1 MKEFIQNSSNLII
14 RKFSVHNIL
23 NERSSDDRINGIL
36 NSNLEISKEGKDTL
50 NKLGEYLDEFD
61 ILVESIY
68 SAIEEKIIFMETYCD
83 AITSNAK
90 QIPSN
95 TLGSIYIYNG
105 DIELDG
111 MTYIKDT
118 GYILGVD

>member
-23 NERSSDDRINGIL
+23 NERSSGDRINGIL

-61 ILVESIY
+61 SLVESIY
-68 SAIEEKIIFMETYCD
+68 SAIEEK
-83 AITSNAK
+83 N
-90 QIPSN
+90 N
-95 TLGSIYIYNG
+95 IYGN
-105 DIELDG
+105 
-111 MTYIKDT
+111 
-118 GYILGVD
+118 IL